1 MDSSNPVTPFLYN
14 CVLCFFSVWQG
25 LLHGKMLEKKQK
37 ISIFCTVFG
46 IRLFCPSPAPGAL
59 LTGGILKVFSEHP
72 TPRFGIQFTSM
83 VLKSGQTIFFKYF
96 FPHTRARSL
105 ASPSPT
111 PLAPRPK
118 PKARPRPTPKTGPK
132 PKALRQRRFFL
143 QIHIFGIQHHMVCTG
158 AMLIFE

>member
-37 ISIFCTVFG
+37 NSIFCTVFG

-96 FPHTRARSL
+96 FPTHARAL
-105 ASPSPT
+105 AR
-111 PLAPRPK
+111 LALAHAPRPS
-118 PKARPRPTPKTGPK
+118 PQAQGQAQAHTQNWAQAQGP
-132 PKALRQRRFFL
+132 AAASIFFTNSYFWNSASYGV
-143 QIHIFGIQHHMVCTG
+143 HRSHADF
-158 AMLIFE
+158 